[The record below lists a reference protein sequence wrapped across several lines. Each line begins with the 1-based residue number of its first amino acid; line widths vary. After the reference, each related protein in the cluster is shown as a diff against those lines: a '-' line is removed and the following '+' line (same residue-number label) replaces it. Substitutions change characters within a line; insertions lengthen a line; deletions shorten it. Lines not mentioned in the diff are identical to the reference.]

1 MPPTNPTTVISAV
14 SALRDGSINHYAA
27 RSMLQSFV
35 ASDRTIGISI
45 KVRLLSHRQTALFSR
60 VKETINGHP
69 NASKGFNYLFGNK
82 NVVYWDLLK
91 VSNYPP
97 RLQSAGSANMLHCE
111 YRVCKNKLNRVADIP
126 VRSREGHRES
136 PLKLDRSAF
145 CVAWWRE
152 AGWSASLTYQH
163 MCDTNNTY
171 ILQVVLMETKS
182 RWKQVQY
189 RIGQLPAEQDNNLLQ
204 LKIVQCTKALWG
216 KKTKTK
222 HG

>member
-27 RSMLQSFV
+27 RCMLQSLV
-35 ASDRTIGISI
+35 ASDRIIGISI

-91 VSNYPP
+91 VSNYPL
-97 RLQSAGSANMLHCE
+97 RLQSAGSTNMLHCE

-126 VRSREGHRES
+126 VRNREGQN
-136 PLKLDRSAF
+136 LDRGAF
-145 CVAWWRE
+145 CLACWRE
-152 AGWSASLTYQH
+152 AGWSAASLTYQH
-163 MCDTNNTY
+163 MYDTNNTY
-171 ILQVVLMETKS
+171 IMQVVLMETKS
-182 RWKQVQY
+182 RWKQVRY
-189 RIGQLPAEQDNNLLQ
+189 SIGPLPTEQDNSLLQ
-204 LKIVQCTKALWG
+204 LKTVQCTKALLG
-216 KKTKTK
+216 KKNKTWLN
-222 HG
+222 